1 MRPFFLAPPCDRL
14 FDFERVSA
22 LMRGFSANLSGF
34 SEQRHNRERRQPVL
48 WLTVAAVCCFLGFA
62 SPARAEWGGSLSGTV
77 DTRSDTS
84 RATTMD
90 QNGQVYVSGQPS
102 ARLQYLGILRYRR
115 VQFEAGGQKPAWW
128 SELQPT
134 GELAWVDP
142 YYTLRGMYQY
152 RENRSPQTTNPFVAR
167 TAELAFQTNM
177 VRLPRVEGRYQWSQ
191 NINDLDLVGRDT
203 RMRLLAVGAR
213 YSVRQLSLSYDFGD
227 QRTVNP
233 GLNLERKAQEH
244 TGRFN
249 YGLNLFHKLA
259 SVQTSYQINDR
270 SERELRGAD
279 AVTLISVLA
288 VQGMY
293 ASDPAPEFGVLDTLS
308 ALIDNDLV
316 VPASTAINLSGA
328 ETHNLG
334 LDFGAPVEVD
344 RLFLYTDTL
353 ANPNLLWSVYR
364 SDDNQT
370 WTQVRASAPAP
381 FSTNFYR
388 YEISFDKQASRY
400 VKAVTTPILQAQ
412 PVYPTEL
419 RAYNSH
425 SNTFEPDQ
433 STDHRGSMDLQVIPA
448 KWFRFGVGAS
458 VQRVEGSFSTTGRE
472 QDAVKGQFRLEAAAW
487 AALSG
492 NAGASRTR
500 YPQAGQS
507 DLSNEMYNLALE
519 SRWLPTL
526 STHLSVNRRIE
537 RLDERA
543 NRESNAALARTQM
556 RWLPELSSITE
567 FSYIEDRRVRT
578 GDILYTRTLGQ
589 SVEGQPTP
597 RTSLRVEYRRY
608 SLSAL
613 LSQVPSYR
621 ENIGARASWQMTNA
635 LTFNGEITLFR
646 DPSRTSRAVDGM
658 FSWMPAPKWFLSGGI
673 SQSSTTGQTTSTLIN
688 AQVLFRWTI
697 RTDVNFGYSFSHY
710 NQASL
715 PDVTALRLG
724 FNTRF

>member
-1 MRPFFLAPPCDRL
+1 
-14 FDFERVSA
+14 
-22 LMRGFSANLSGF
+22 MRGFSANLNGF
-34 SEQRHNRERRQPVL
+34 SAQRHNRERRQPVL

-62 SPARAEWGGSLSGTV
+62 SPAGAEWGGSLSGTV

-84 RATTMD
+84 RATTVD

-115 VQFEAGGQKPAWW
+115 VQFETGRQKPVWW

-134 GELAWVDP
+134 GELGWVDP
-142 YYTLRGMYQY
+142 YYTVRGFYQY
-152 RENRSPQTTNPFVAR
+152 RENRTPQSTNPFVAR
-167 TAELAFQTNM
+167 TAELAFQTNV
-177 VRLPRVEGRYQWSQ
+177 VRLPRIEGRYQWTQ
-191 NINDLDLVGRDT
+191 NINDLDLIGRDT
-203 RMRLLAVGAR
+203 RLRLLAAGAR
-213 YSVRQLSLSYDFGD
+213 YNVRQLSLSYDFSD
-227 QRTVNP
+227 QRTVNT

-244 TGRFN
+244 TGRFS
-249 YGLNLFHKLA
+249 YGLNVFRKLA
-259 SVQTSYQINDR
+259 SVHANYQINDR
-270 SERELRGAD
+270 SERELRGTN
-279 AVTLISVLA
+279 AVTLISVPA
-288 VQGMY
+288 FQGLY
-293 ASDPAPEFGVLDTLS
+293 ASDPAPEFGVLDTLP

-316 VPASTAINLSGA
+316 IPASPAVNLSGA

-334 LDFGAPVEVD
+334 LDFGAPVDID

-364 SDDNQT
+364 SEDNQI
-370 WTQVRASAPAP
+370 WTQVRAPAPAP
-381 FSTNFYR
+381 FSTVFYR
-388 YEISFDKQASRY
+388 YEISFDRQASRY
-400 VKAVTTPILQAQ
+400 VKAVATPILQTQ

-419 RAYNSH
+419 RAFS
-425 SNTFEPDQ
+425 SRDDAFEPDH
-433 STDHRGSMDLQVIPA
+433 STNHRGSMDLQVAPA

-458 VQRVEGSFSTTGRE
+458 VQRVEGSFSTAGRE

-487 AALSG
+487 AAFSG

-507 DLSNEMYNLALE
+507 DLNSENYNLALE

-526 STHLSVNRRIE
+526 STYLSVNRRIE

-567 FSYIEDRRVRT
+567 FSYIEDRRVQT
-578 GDILYTRTLGQ
+578 GDVLYTRTFGQ

-608 SLSAL
+608 NLSAL

-621 ENIGARASWQMTNA
+621 ENIGTRATWQMTDA
-635 LTFNGEITLFR
+635 LTFNGAMTLFR
-646 DPSRTSRAVDGM
+646 DPSRTSRALDGM
-658 FSWMPAPKWFLSGGI
+658 FSWMPAPKWYVSGGI
-673 SQSSTTGQTTSTLIN
+673 SQSSTTGQTASTLVN

-697 RTDVNFGYSFSHY
+697 RTDVSFGYSFSHY
-710 NQASL
+710 NQASV